1 MKHLS
6 MRRLANSGKASIFVA
21 LCSSMLYGQTNSTA
35 PAKSV
40 LQQHY
45 DAAQSYQSAGN
56 LTEAAR
62 QYRIFTAAALG
73 ELAIERAHL
82 GDYDKAAPLF
92 DEALSLAP
100 NSPALEIEY
109 AQAAFVHGDLSH
121 ARLLA
126 EQSQIHN

>member
-1 MKHLS
+1 
-6 MRRLANSGKASIFVA
+6 
-21 LCSSMLYGQTNSTA
+21 
-35 PAKSV
+35 V
-40 LQQHY
+40 LQQHH

-56 LTEAAR
+56 LTEASR

-82 GDYDKAAPLF
+82 SDYDKAAPLF